1 MTTTTATTD
10 VRRPRRPAGDP
21 RLPEAGGLGVLARRY
36 FAHDV
41 EGWRHARNVARL
53 SVDLARGFSLSRE
66 DLVALA
72 VGATLHDIG
81 KLMVPAAVLETP
93 GELTSDEW
101 GLVRTHPECGE
112 LLVSAHVCHP
122 IVRSVIRW
130 HHERVD
136 GSGYPDGL
144 RGAEI
149 PLAAR
154 IVAVADAYEAIVA
167 TRPYSVAR
175 PPAVALAEIA
185 DRAGSQFDGECA
197 RGLAEIERK
206 GRQGRVR
213 ACAGR

>member
-1 MTTTTATTD
+1 MTTATATMNARSLHQP
-10 VRRPRRPAGDP
+10 VGDP
-21 RLPEAGGLGVLARRY
+21 RLPQTGGLGVLVRRY

-53 SVDLARGFSLSRE
+53 SLRIARGFSLPRE

-72 VGATLHDIG
+72 LGAAVHDIG
-81 KLMVPAAVLETP
+81 KLMVPAAVLETA

-101 GLVRTHPECGE
+101 MLVRAHPECGE
-112 LLVSAHVCHP
+112 SLILPHVSHP
-122 IVRSVIRW
+122 IVRSAIRW

-144 RGAEI
+144 RGDEI

-167 TRPYSVAR
+167 TRPYSVPR
-175 PPAVALAEIA
+175 PPAAALAEIA
-185 DRAGSQFDGECA
+185 DSAGSQFDDECA
-197 RGLAEIERK
+197 RTLVELEAR
-206 GRQGRVR
+206 GRQPRAR